1 MLRSRFVEKTEWRGG
16 GVYHLVQG
24 RKLTCDHDPHELW
37 NIAGGRHK
45 IINFFLKFYLH
56 FLEENMARKGV
67 IEIFVEFLFVYML
80 IHHGISI

>member
-1 MLRSRFVEKTEWRGG
+1 MEGQRSLSFSPG
-16 GVYHLVQG
+16 L
-24 RKLTCDHDPHELW
+24 KLISDHDPHELW

-45 IINFFLKFYLH
+45 IISFFLKFYLH